1 MKRIIFVLVVLALLG
16 GGAWWYLNSQPVVAT
31 DDIVASGTIEAEE
44 VAITAE
50 VGGRVVEVTADE
62 GDEVEAGALL
72 VELDR
77 DLLLAKIE
85 EARAAVGTA
94 QANLAQVK
102 AGARPE
108 EIRVTEAALAQAI
121 AAQDGARRAWED
133 AEAIRDNPQELDAQI
148 DEARTQ
154 VALAEQGVEQARAQL
169 ATAKVQRDQYKDP
182 SSEYYAHDKL
192 VQAAEAALQAAEAT
206 HDGAQV
212 ALENLLAMRE
222 NPLELEAQVNAARAQ
237 YEQAEAAVAV
247 AQADLDALQA
257 GPTEEQVAV
266 ARAQVRQ
273 AEAALE
279 ILQVQLDKMTL
290 RSPLAGLVTSR
301 VINVGET
308 ASPGATLMTVANLD
322 EVTLTV
328 YVPETQIGRVKVG
341 QEVKVEVDA
350 YPDRV
355 FKGRVVHISS
365 RAEFTPQNVQTKE
378 ERVNMVFAVKVAI
391 PNPGH
396 ELKPG
401 MPADARVLTDMSGNV
416 VSS

>member
-1 MKRIIFVLVVLALLG
+1 MKRAIAFVVILLMVIGAAG
-16 GGAWWYLNSQPVVAT
+16 GWWYLNSPPVVAT

-50 VGGRVVEVTADE
+50 VGGRVVAVTADE

-77 DLLLAKIE
+77 DLLLAKIG

-94 QANLAQVK
+94 EASLAQVK

-108 EIRVTEAALAQAI
+108 EIRVAEAALAQAI

-154 VALAEQGVEQARAQL
+154 LALAEQGVEQARAQL
-169 ATAKVQRDQYKDP
+169 ATAQVERDQYKDP

-206 HDGAQV
+206 RDGVQKG
-212 ALENLLAMRE
+212 LENLLSMRE
-222 NPLELEAQVNAARAQ
+222 NPLESEAQVNAARAQ
-237 YEQAEAAVAV
+237 VERAAAAVAV
-247 AQADLDALQA
+247 AQADLDALRA
-257 GPTEEQVAV
+257 GPTKEKVAV
-266 ARAQVRQ
+266 AQAQVRQ

-279 ILQVQLDKMTL
+279 ILRVQLDKMAL

-301 VINVGET
+301 AINVGET
-308 ASPGATLMTVANLD
+308 AAPGATLLKVANLD
-322 EVTLTV
+322 EVKLTI
-328 YVPETQIGRVKVG
+328 YVPETRIGQVRVG
-341 QEVKVEVDA
+341 QEVKVEVDS
-350 YPDRV
+350 YPDWV

-365 RAEFTPQNVQTKE
+365 RAEFTPKNVQTKE
-378 ERVNMVFAVKVAI
+378 ERVSMVFAVKVAL

-401 MPADARVLTDMSGNV
+401 MPADARVLTE
-416 VSS
+416 